1 MPDDV
6 TSVRTEAA
14 NPLNSLLLLLNLQQE
29 ARQAQNPEALR
40 FLIVNQT
47 RRMIAYQQAVFLT
60 VAPSGKTRLEAVSNV
75 AVPERDAPFTRW
87 LEAAASAIAAGA
99 EARNLHGIAATEV
112 PPALASDWGQWGP
125 AQALWVPLP
134 GPDGTVTAVLWL
146 ARDNAWTD
154 GEKVLLA
161 QLSGGYGHAWW
172 ALTRA
177 GRRSRARARKGVWAL
192 AAVAVLAAVLAIPV
206 PQSTLAPAEVA
217 PRDPL
222 IVSAPLEGVIER
234 FHVQPNEPVT
244 TGQPLFTF
252 EATVLKSRL
261 EVARKALSSA
271 EAELLTASQ
280 GAFADPQSKARIA
293 QLKTQVELRR
303 AEMDFARDLMDRVT
317 VKAER
322 TGIAV
327 FTDANDWLGKPVAV
341 GERILTLADPQAAEV
356 DVHVPVNDAIV
367 LQEGAAVSLYLNV
380 DPLRPL
386 RATVSHASY
395 EPGLTPGGVLAYR
408 VRADL
413 APDQATPRIGLRG
426 TAKIQGERVPL
437 AFYLFRRP
445 LAALRQTVGL

>member
-6 TSVRTEAA
+6 KSVRMETA
-14 NPLNSLLLLLNLQQE
+14 NPLNGLLLLLNLQQE
-29 ARQAQNPEALR
+29 ARQAPNPEALR
-40 FLIVNQT
+40 FFLVNQT

-60 VAPSGKTRLEAVSNV
+60 VAPSGKARLEAVSNI

-99 EARNLHGIAATEV
+99 EARNLHVVSPTEV
-112 PPALASDWGQWGP
+112 PPALTRDWGQWGP
-125 AQALWVPLP
+125 SQALWVPLQ
-134 GPDGTVTAVLWL
+134 GPDGAVTAALWL
-146 ARDNAWTD
+146 ARDDVWTD
-154 GEKVLLA
+154 GELVLLG

-172 ALTRA
+172 ALTHA
-177 GRRSRARARKGVWAL
+177 GRRSGARARKGVWAL
-192 AAVAVLAAVLAIPV
+192 AVVAALAGVLAIPV

-234 FHVQPNEPVT
+234 FHVQPNEPVGA
-244 TGQPLFTF
+244 GQPLFTF

-261 EVARKALSSA
+261 EVARKALASA

-356 DVHVPVNDAIV
+356 DIHVPVNDAIV
-367 LQEGAAVSLYLNV
+367 LEEGAKVSLYLNV

-386 RATVSHASY
+386 LATVAHASY
-395 EPGLTPGGVLAYR
+395 EPGLTQGGVLAFR

-413 APDQATPRIGLRG
+413 APDQPTPRIGLRG

-445 LAALRQTVGL
+445 LAAVRQTVGL

>member
-6 TSVRTEAA
+6 KSVRMEAA
-14 NPLNSLLLLLNLQQE
+14 NPLNGLLLLLNLQQE
-29 ARQAQNPEALR
+29 ARQAPNPEALR
-40 FLIVNQT
+40 FFLVNQT

-60 VAPSGKTRLEAVSNV
+60 VAPSGKARLEAVSNI

-87 LEAAASAIAAGA
+87 LEAAASAIAGGT
-99 EARNLHGIAATEV
+99 EARNLHVVSPTEV
-112 PPALASDWGQWGP
+112 PPALARDWGQWGP
-125 AQALWVPLP
+125 SQALWVPLH
-134 GPDGTVTAVLWL
+134 GPDGAVTAALWL
-146 ARDNAWTD
+146 ARNDVWTD
-154 GEKVLLA
+154 GELVLLG
-161 QLSGGYGHAWW
+161 QLAGGYGHAWW
-172 ALTRA
+172 ALTHA
-177 GRRSRARARKGVWAL
+177 GRRSGVRARKGVWAL
-192 AAVAVLAAVLAIPV
+192 AVAAALAGVLAIPV

-234 FHVQPNEPVT
+234 FHVQPNEPVGA
-244 TGQPLFTF
+244 GQPLFTF

-261 EVARKALSSA
+261 EVARKALASA

-356 DVHVPVNDAIV
+356 DIHVPVNDAIV
-367 LQEGAAVSLYLNV
+367 LEEGAEVSLYLNV

-386 RATVSHASY
+386 RATVAHASY
-395 EPGLTPGGVLAYR
+395 EPGLTQGGVLAYR

-413 APDQATPRIGLRG
+413 APDQPTPRIGLRG

-445 LAALRQTVGL
+445 LAAVRQTVGL